1 MSEVSALGHRL
12 ELERT
17 WTTRTGEGRLELVDV
32 TRNLGPEPEAAP
44 LLYHVN
50 LGAPLWSPGA
60 TLSLQTRATTPRDS
74 DAVEP
79 WDRALEPLAGARE
92 RVFEHDVTAGED
104 GWCAAAVD
112 SPATGLRLLLRWEAA
127 SLPRFHQWVHPAPG
141 IAVLGLEP
149 ANCSVLGRAADR
161 AAGRLPVL
169 EPGEERVTRL
179 EVRVAPRG

>member
-1 MSEVSALGHRL
+1 MG
-12 ELERT
+12 
-17 WTTRTGEGRLELVDV
+17 
-32 TRNLGPEPEAAP
+32 
-44 LLYHVN
+44 
-50 LGAPLWSPGA
+50 PGA
-60 TLSLQTRATTPRDS
+60 GAASRARASASSSTRSR
-74 DAVEP
+74 
-79 WDRALEPLAGARE
+79 
-92 RVFEHDVTAGED
+92 AGED

-127 SLPRFHQWVHPAPG
+127 ALPRLHQWVHPAPG